1 MLFAKIY
8 KNYKVFKVLKYWGY
22 NIYNKKGGIKV
33 NKKIIKGIT
42 MLVMILTIC
51 SIAFNVFAL
60 TPGEVTG
67 DSATAKVTGIKTIG
81 NNIVKILQ
89 TVGVVLS
96 VIILIVLG
104 IKYMMGSAEEK
115 AEYKKTMIPYLVGAI
130 LIFASTTIVNVVY
143 NIANG
148 VNQAK

>member
-1 MLFAKIY
+1 M
-8 KNYKVFKVLKYWGY
+8 
-22 NIYNKKGGIKV
+22 

-51 SIAFNVFAL
+51 SIAFNILAVDI
-60 TPGEVTG
+60 TPSGITG
-67 DSATAKVTGIKTIG
+67 ADATASVTGIKTIG

-115 AEYKKTMIPYLVGAI
+115 AEYKKSMMPYVIGAA
-130 LIFASTTIVNVVY
+130 LIFAASALAQVIY
-143 NIANG
+143 NFFSNWTL
-148 VNQAK
+148 K